1 MGLMDRLKQTIGNEK
16 VGVIAGRPEPK
27 ANKTKKTKGNKKEK
41 KSLSSQSI
49 KKDTLEEL
57 AFNSEKSLIDG
68 EEHAEKYIKTDTVG
82 GRSRRMIL
90 DALQIRTGEIIPN
103 DLVTPEQIENT
114 EFTISVPSGL
124 DSDEVARFCDN
135 MEEAVRQYRTALLG
149 AYEDREKLIE
159 EIVRTEQ
166 IVVESRNQAELNA
179 VLNGSN
185 DEREALSEK
194 LIAAQSERLALESE
208 NIQLKRKLSNAIQE
222 PSVSNED
229 LMKLKSENEALLR
242 EMDIMRETSSTQA
255 STDNTEDLDTLHREL
270 EEYSERNDQLSK
282 EVTDLREKLATQ
294 EDPTPNDEAESLRKQ
309 IATLQSENALLKSTQ
324 KVEVKDDTGQQDNER
339 AIMEKF
345 MAKQSVNKGQPTHP
359 TKLTIEEI
367 AKIKEVNST
376 GDIRINGINDQEEEE
391 DESDPF
397 TAMLK
402 DLNRD

>member
-41 KSLSSQSI
+41 KILSSQSI
-49 KKDTLEEL
+49 KRDTLEEL
-57 AFNSEKSLIDG
+57 AFNNEEPLIDG

-242 EMDIMRETSSTQA
+242 EMDIIRETSSTQA
-255 STDNTEDLDTLHREL
+255 SKDNTEDLDTLHREL

-294 EDPTPNDEAESLRKQ
+294 EGPTPNDEVESLRKQ

-324 KVEVKDDTGQQDNER
+324 KVEVKDDTGQKDDER

-345 MAKQSVNKGQPTHP
+345 MAKQSFNKGQPTHP